1 MDNKKFLQ
9 NKNLAKW
16 TYKRYHTR
24 AIFYVEYVV
33 FHHSHSKEDWFV
45 SVFFFIFVFYKTGNE
60 MKCIFRQIK
69 KKLVY
74 GQMVKNA
81 NYLDFVIQIAGI

>member
-33 FHHSHSKEDWFV
+33 FHHSHSKED
-45 SVFFFIFVFYKTGNE
+45 
-60 MKCIFRQIK
+60 
-69 KKLVY
+69 
-74 GQMVKNA
+74 
-81 NYLDFVIQIAGI
+81 